1 MGLKLVNVS
10 LLVVLVCFVGLW
22 GGPAW
27 SAAIEPVMLGG
38 EAVIRVTATDELD
51 ASERAALIESRLAE
65 VLAEDQI
72 PRVTVQQVNGRPQLQ
87 VVDKD
92 LLTVTTSDVLANV
105 TTPEALAEIWS
116 GFLEKALQRVY
127 FERSGPGR
135 LAAVLSAIGL
145 TVIAW
150 LLNAGLVWMR
160 KNWLPASSQPKP
172 IGRATTRAVLTEAL
186 RLSVWPLHLIIWVG
200 WFYLVSGLF
209 APTRQLQAG
218 LVAVLTGPLLSITLA
233 VLAGILVTRLGYLL
247 IDSLF
252 EAIRDG
258 RFLARDYSARL
269 DLRANTFNG
278 VFKGTLLVIVIIALL
293 VFILSRSGLDI
304 GPLLAGAGIVGL
316 AVTLGAQSL
325 IKDIINGFFILFE
338 DQYGIGDVIVINSNA
353 NLGGLVEDL
362 NLRVTRLRNLEGRL
376 ITVPNSEIKIVDNL
390 SSRWSRVDL
399 KIQVEYTADVD
410 RAMAVMEEE
419 ARTLRAEPG
428 WDEKMIEEP
437 EMLGVDAFTDAG
449 ITLRMLLK
457 TAPLQQWAVDR
468 AFRYRL
474 KLAFDRAG
482 IRFAVPQH
490 LVWVNEPPKPS
501 QELTQLLAGQYGNGK

>member
-10 LLVVLVCFVGLW
+10 VLIMLVCFVGLW
-22 GGPAW
+22 VGGPAW

-38 EAVIRVTATDELD
+38 EPVIRVTATDELD
-51 ASERAALIESRLAE
+51 ASERAVLIKRRLEA

-87 VVDKD
+87 VEDKD

-116 GFLEKALQRVY
+116 GLLEEALQRAY

-135 LAAVLSAIGL
+135 LVAVLSGIGL
-145 TVIAW
+145 TVAAW
-150 LLNAGLVWMR
+150 LLNTGLVWIR
-160 KNWLPASSQPKP
+160 KNWLPVAPPQPRP
-172 IGRATTRAVLTEAL
+172 ISRATTRAVLTEAL
-186 RLSVWPLHLIIWVG
+186 RLSIWPLHLTIWVG
-200 WFYLVSGLF
+200 WFYLESGLF
-209 APTRQLQAG
+209 APTRPLQEG
-218 LVAVLTGPLLSITLA
+218 LVAVLTGPLLSISLA
-233 VLAGILVTRLGYLL
+233 VLAGILVIRLSYLL

-258 RFLARDYSARL
+258 QFLARDHSVRL

-278 VFKGTLLVIVIIALL
+278 VFKGTLTVIVIIALL
-293 VFILSRSGLDI
+293 VFILGRSGLDI
-304 GPLLAGAGIVGL
+304 SPLLAGAGIVGL

-410 RAMAVMEEE
+410 RVMAVMVEE
-419 ARTLRAEPG
+419 ARALRAEPG

-457 TAPLQQWAVDR
+457 TAPLQQWEVDR
-468 AFRYRL
+468 AFRRRL
-474 KLAFDRAG
+474 KLAFDREG
-482 IRFAVPQH
+482 IRFAVTQRFI
-490 LVWVNEPPKPS
+490 WVDKPSEPS
-501 QELTQLLAGQYGNGK
+501 QELAQLLAGRYGK